1 MRTELLSK
9 QIKDNKFNCKKRL
22 MFEFKFELATGV
34 LNVLASLIPLGK
46 FTVNLNFLS

>member
-22 MFEFKFELATGV
+22 MFEFNFELATGV
-34 LNVLASLIPLGK
+34 PLCK